1 MADTMDKTLEAVTAL
16 SAGVNVQLRKLD
28 KHGKKIEAR
37 DDKVA
42 EHQRKINAANDK
54 LKAHVNK
61 INKAVKD
68 NERQQKQIE
77 VNIRQL
83 RKHQKMI
90 KELAEEQGTAT
101 RDIAVRGLSNAK
113 NKNTDIAGHLHNSKH
128 QFKSLN
134 ETSAEQNNSIAT
146 EGQAAARLE
155 NTQVILKAEVQRQKE
170 NITAQETNISKDQK
184 KVAGIEEDDK
194 AMEENILKM
203 MVVIGVGLIGVMSF
217 TCIKTAKMK
226 KILDEAEG

>member
-68 NERQQKQIE
+68 NSRQQKQIE
-77 VNIRQL
+77 ANIRQL

-101 RDIAVRGLSNAK
+101 RDIAVHGLRTAE
-113 NKNTDIAGHLHNSKH
+113 NKNTDLGGHLHNSQH
-128 QFKSLN
+128 QFRSLN
-134 ETSAEQNNSIAT
+134 ETSAEQNSSV
-146 EGQAAARLE
+146 QAAGRAAIR
-155 NTQVILKAEVQRQKE
+155 
-170 NITAQETNISKDQK
+170 
-184 KVAGIEEDDK
+184 
-194 AMEENILKM
+194 
-203 MVVIGVGLIGVMSF
+203 
-217 TCIKTAKMK
+217 
-226 KILDEAEG
+226 